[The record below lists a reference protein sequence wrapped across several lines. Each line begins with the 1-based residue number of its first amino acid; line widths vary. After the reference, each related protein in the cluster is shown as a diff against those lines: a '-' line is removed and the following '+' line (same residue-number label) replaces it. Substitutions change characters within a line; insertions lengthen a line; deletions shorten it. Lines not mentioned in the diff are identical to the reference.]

1 MIFLEAN
8 PATCLPVGWSVPSF
22 FVLLFFSKA
31 KKELPLVAFF
41 TKKKYNNPTKGFP
54 LLSGL
59 ERELNET

>member
-41 TKKKYNNPTKGFP
+41 YQEKTQQSYKR
-54 LLSGL
+54 LSAAIGAKM
-59 ERELNET
+59 RT